1 MDRGAY
7 TLNIFSTYGAYSI
20 KKKNNYATALY
31 DLHYFYVEVDIIQ
44 QAIISIAF
52 VHLKRWI

>member
-1 MDRGAY
+1 MGAY

-20 KKKNNYATALY
+20 KKKNKYATALY